1 MENYCEQKSLCINSG
16 SARAHCSGGF
26 GKVEGGREGRRG
38 RKKGEGGRAVPRS
51 ISSANLRGS
60 FLAFVHLKRA
70 VTISTSA
77 AGYWKQ
83 AS

>member
-38 RKKGEGGRAVPRS
+38 RQKGEGGQSREVSVAQIYGEVSSRS
-51 ISSANLRGS
+51 SI
-60 FLAFVHLKRA
+60 
-70 VTISTSA
+70 
-77 AGYWKQ
+77 
-83 AS
+83 